1 MLLKVDVSKNSIS
14 EMFDFL
20 ESVGDFIICNKNI
33 YIDTKNKRKVK
44 KYFKLDSVNVINEQ
58 NYKTENSEM
67 VTAWLKDRLIK
78 QELEEYEK
86 TEQCQAQL
94 RKFSEY
100 MDALEAKKF
109 GGVETDERDE
119 EAGTDPSC

>member
-1 MLLKVDVSKNSIS
+1 MLLRVDISKNSIS

-33 YIDTKNKRKVK
+33 YIDTKNERKVK

-58 NYKTENSEM
+58 NYKTESSEM

-119 EAGTDPSC
+119 EAGTNSSC

>member
-33 YIDTKNKRKVK
+33 YIDTKNERKVK
-44 KYFKLDSVNVINEQ
+44 KYFKLDSVNIINEQ
-58 NYKTENSEM
+58 NYKTEDSEM
-67 VTAWLKDRLIK
+67 VVGWLKDKLIK
-78 QELEEYEK
+78 QEFEEYEK

-109 GGVETDERDE
+109 GGVETDERNE
-119 EAGTDPSC
+119 KAGTDSSC